1 MPKVEVGAAKKLEA
15 LLAFSSAVDSL
26 DRKDTAGAK
35 AAIDRAR
42 AIDPTNAAVAIY
54 AAKLAGGSP
63 RFLIELDSYAPTY
76 NPALLGMV
84 EKLTIYF
91 WNSSANPVGTDLGPY
106 GTLYFRSKPNPL
118 DEIVYK
124 ETNGTQR
131 YGAMIPLGKNLGLMA
146 EYTST
151 WHTGNVGSNT
161 VNSNWHFTN
170 PGFTSTR
177 QVNLDQSFNGGN
189 IGLGAQIAPGLGLGF
204 SANIVNLAK
213 GQPTTIPVFSDLFPA
228 SVGFYYGATGG
239 LAYRSP
245 TGDLSGDLEAVW
257 SNQPV
262 FYLLSPDNGDL
273 AAGNGKLVQSTQ
285 PLLVS
290 AGVTGGFFEQKVF
303 ANLRGIGEIGMDDHG
318 YMATR
323 VIPGLEWWPFKFLAL
338 RGAYEYSMVSVTKG
352 GFTGG
357 AANATGSGFMGGAT
371 LSLWGFDLNFNYINR
386 FRPLRQLP
394 GAGHQDQVFF
404 FGLSYSGLIS
414 RKP

>member
-1 MPKVEVGAAKKLEA
+1 M
-15 LLAFSSAVDSL
+15 
-26 DRKDTAGAK
+26 
-35 AAIDRAR
+35 
-42 AIDPTNAAVAIY
+42 
-54 AAKLAGGSP
+54 
-63 RFLIELDSYAPTY
+63 
-76 NPALLGMV
+76 
-84 EKLTIYF
+84 
-91 WNSSANPVGTDLGPY
+91 
-106 GTLYFRSKPNPL
+106 
-118 DEIVYK
+118 
-124 ETNGTQR
+124 
-131 YGAMIPLGKNLGLMA
+131 
-146 EYTST
+146 
-151 WHTGNVGSNT
+151 
-161 VNSNWHFTN
+161 
-170 PGFTSTR
+170 
-177 QVNLDQSFNGGN
+177 
-189 IGLGAQIAPGLGLGF
+189 
-204 SANIVNLAK
+204 
-213 GQPTTIPVFSDLFPA
+213 
-228 SVGFYYGATGG
+228 GFYYGATGG